1 MQPHHPFKEE
11 RKGKVLS
18 TAAQARQPAERIEAL
33 RLAACV
39 ASCLQSFA
47 NKASINIQQG
57 DIANLVARSVRE
69 SYKVSL
75 TGPYVKALL
84 LANAVSAVNN
94 HE

>member
-1 MQPHHPFKEE
+1 M
-11 RKGKVLS
+11 LT

-47 NKASINIQQG
+47 NKSNLSIQQG
-57 DIANLVARSVRE
+57 DIATLVARSVRE

-84 LANAVSAVNN
+84 LANAVYVENN